1 MQPIVT
7 NQKLQLRSRFCEKVE
22 GCLDLT
28 GKVALVTGSSRG
40 IGRAIAIKLAQ
51 AGADVTINYLRQ
63 KSKADE
69 TSACIEAEGAQSL
82 VVRANVADEKEIAA
96 LFDAIR
102 ERFGKLDI
110 LISNAASGILK
121 SALELNMRYWRWT
134 LDINAGCL
142 LPLAQGAV
150 RLMAGRTGAI
160 VAVSSLGAVRA
171 IPDYTAVGASKAALE
186 SLVRHLAVELA
197 PRKIRV
203 NAVSAGLVETDALKH
218 FPNAS
223 QMIAET
229 RRRTPSSRLTE
240 AEDVAHAVL
249 FLCSDL
255 ASMIVGQ
262 TLVVDGGY
270 SIVG

>member
-1 MQPIVT
+1 MSDQILRT
-7 NQKLQLRSRFCEKVE
+7 RSRFCEKVE

-69 TSACIEAEGAQSL
+69 TAACIEAEGAQAL
-82 VVRANVADEKEIAA
+82 VVRANVADEKEVAA
-96 LFDAIR
+96 LFDAIQ

-121 SALELNMRYWRWT
+121 SALELNLRYWRWT

-142 LPLAQGAV
+142 LPLTQGAV
-150 RLMAGRTGAI
+150 RLMDGRPGAI
-160 VAVSSLGAVRA
+160 IAVSSLGAVRA
-171 IPDYTAVGASKAALE
+171 IPDYAAVGASKAALE

-218 FPNAS
+218 FPDAAR
-223 QMIAET
+223 MIAET